1 MLRTG
6 AKFIVD
12 ARSAGSVFKIVSP
25 GVCPFSPFD
34 QAFIDIQN
42 SIIVIVDVDRILDA
56 ITVGIDWQNVIAI
69 VEIDCSWCCVAS
81 ISSRVVI

>member
-12 ARSAGSVFKIVSP
+12 AGSAGSVFQVVRP

-42 SIIVIVDVDRILDA
+42 SIIVVIDVDRIFDT
-56 ITVGIDWQNVIAI
+56 ITVGIDGQNVIAI
-69 VEIDCSWCCVAS
+69 VEIDSSWCCVAS